1 MSVYEMSALAL
12 GRAIHQRR
20 ISAPEALTELQQRLQ
35 QTEGEIHA
43 YLYTDFEEA
52 MRRAAQIQARVDRGE
67 LRSPLAGVPI
77 ALKDNIC
84 VSGMR
89 TTCASRMLADFVP
102 PYSATAAEKL
112 TEHDMIIYG
121 KLNMDEFAMGS
132 TTETSYFGATVNP
145 WGRDRV
151 PGGSSGGAAAA
162 VAVGSALCALGSDT
176 GGSIRQPASH
186 CGVTGFKPTYGTVSR
201 YGLIAYASSLEQIGP
216 IGRDAADCA
225 ALMDVIR
232 GVDARDS
239 TTVPSSSQSYVDRL
253 QSDIRGLR
261 IGVPVECLAGNISP
275 DVAKCIERMAYELEK
290 MGAVVTKIN
299 FPLMKY
305 AVSAYYTIATAEA
318 ASNLSRYDGI
328 KYGYR
333 AAGDLPLSEVY
344 TQSRSEGFGREV
356 RRRIML
362 GNFVLSAGYYDAY
375 YRRALQAKA
384 AIKAYFDEVFRDY
397 DLLLMPTA
405 PTAAPRMGT
414 SLNDVA
420 GMYETDCYTVPANL
434 AGLPALTLP
443 CGFSSDKSAL
453 PIGAQLIGPAH
464 ADARLLSVGHAYQ
477 QMTDY
482 HTKRPWEVSVP

>member
-1 MSVYEMSALAL
+1 MSALAL
-12 GRAIHQRR
+12 GGAIRQRK
-20 ISAPEALTELQQRLQ
+20 ISAPEALNALFARLE
-35 QTEGEIHA
+35 QTEGETHA
-43 YLYTDFEEA
+43 YLTLDFEGA
-52 MRRAAQIQARVDRGE
+52 MRRAERIQERIDRGD
-67 LRSPLAGVPI
+67 LSTPLAGVPI

-84 VSGMR
+84 VEDMK

-112 TEHDMIIYG
+112 LEQGMIIYG

-132 TTETSYFGATVNP
+132 TTETSYFGITLNP
-145 WGRDRV
+145 WGKDRV

-162 VAVGSALCALGSDT
+162 VANGSAFCTLGSDT

-232 GVDARDS
+232 GVDVRDS
-239 TTVPSSSQSYVDRL
+239 TTVSSVSKPYVDCL
-253 QSDIRGLR
+253 QSDICGLR
-261 IGVPVECLAGNISP
+261 IGVPCECLTGAISS
-275 DVAKCIERMAYELEK
+275 DVAKCVERMAHELEK
-290 MGAVVTKIN
+290 LGAVVTKIK

-344 TQSRSEGFGREV
+344 TQSRSEGFGSEV
-356 RRRIML
+356 KRRIIL

-375 YRRALQAKA
+375 YRRALRAKA
-384 AIKAYFDEVFRDY
+384 AIKAYFADVFQDC

-405 PTAAPRMGT
+405 PTVAPRIGT
-414 SLNDVA
+414 CLNDVA
-420 GMYETDCYTVPANL
+420 GMYATDCYTVPANL

-443 CGFSSDKSAL
+443 CGFGTDGLSL

-464 ADARLLSVGHAYQ
+464 ADDLVLSVGYAYQ

-482 HTKRPWEVSVP
+482 HTKRPREVSVP